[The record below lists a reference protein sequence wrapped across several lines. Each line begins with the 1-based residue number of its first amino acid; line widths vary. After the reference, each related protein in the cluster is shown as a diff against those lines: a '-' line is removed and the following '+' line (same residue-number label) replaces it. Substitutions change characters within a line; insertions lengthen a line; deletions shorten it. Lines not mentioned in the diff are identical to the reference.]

1 VVGLCQELFLVRDE
15 QREWVRVQ
23 YSVLVLVRKAGSDGL
38 VKQRDCMVEA
48 GWAIGRRRRG
58 RVNHY
63 GPAIRIL

>member
-1 VVGLCQELFLVRDE
+1 MVGLCQELFLVRDE